1 LLAELIKK
9 NEEEKNDEFFPVA
22 ICDEFFSKKHN
33 EMSTYFTVTYHPTF
47 SSTVEPISNIF
58 HQNFRRISTKKCLTS
73 IPGLISQSF
82 KLSAIEQMQWAQ
94 NLLLGRPVWI
104 KYDFKLP
111 KSVNESFPNEEMPV
125 KQITLGFLAT
135 PTSFMYDQMTDPQF
149 PLHWMTNVDRR
160 YVTLQCRSRP
170 IYEMRLDENCLDR
183 YFLFINQFVG
193 VWTLI
198 LPLRATP
205 RCFKG
210 KGNQYK
216 NFSDRIFNFP
226 PIDSRCLTE
235 SSALYIS
242 FFDKSSLD
250 SAVKFL
256 MYVMKLDL
264 HQSTMT
270 FPPMIPPNYHF
281 DHRLSDF
288 WSSYAFQTLL
298 TLGSRIKNRF
308 DSHLHQKIIDESNR
322 SRNDRYPN
330 HRCYLKLMAVYLRAR
345 ADRFFDIR
353 SEYERI
359 PALPPS
365 NFLTDWCY
373 VPRVY
378 LTPYGI
384 YPMMVKPM
392 RSNRVLREKQRFG
405 PNEHFCRVIL
415 RDVDFSPPQKGLV
428 TSIAQWISGLILGN
442 TQLIIG
448 NKSFE
453 FLLSSNSQLRDRSF
467 WFYSQYENQNALQ
480 IRQWM
485 GDFSEEKC
493 VGKYIAR
500 MGLTLT
506 GTTAT
511 ISVSFV
517 FFSPSNTNEFVL
529 VGRQSNGIDR
539 R

>member
-1 LLAELIKK
+1 
-9 NEEEKNDEFFPVA
+9 
-22 ICDEFFSKKHN
+22 
-33 EMSTYFTVTYHPTF
+33 MSTYLTVTYHPTF

-104 KYDFKLP
+104 KEDLKVSKNAKQKFSHREVAIEYISFGYLSTPISFLCDEQFYNRLP
-111 KSVNESFPNEEMPV
+111 LFWIPNDRYRHISIQFRSKPS
-125 KQITLGFLAT
+125 IGF
-135 PTSFMYDQMTDPQF
+135 
-149 PLHWMTNVDRR
+149 
-160 YVTLQCRSRP
+160 
-170 IYEMRLDENCLDR
+170 RLDGKCLEH
-183 YFLFINQFVG
+183 YFLLIDLFPGFWAI
-193 VWTLI
+193 I

-205 RCFKG
+205 CCYRG
-210 KGNQYK
+210 HTAQWQNPH
-216 NFSDRIFNFP
+216 NRILRLGS
-226 PIDSRCLTE
+226 IAEQCLRD
-235 SSALYIS
+235 SSALFLKFFRSESLYGASS
-242 FFDKSSLD
+242 FLID
-250 SAVKFL
+250 
-256 MYVMKLDL
+256 VMKMEL
-264 HQSTMT
+264 HRASIRWARVTWKNTQIDQ
-270 FPPMIPPNYHF
+270 P
-281 DHRLSDF
+281 LSDF

-298 TLGSRIKNRF
+298 TLGSRIKNQF

-330 HRCYLKLMAVYLRAR
+330 HRCYLKLMAVYLRAH
-345 ADRFFDIR
+345 ADRFFDIK

-428 TSIAQWISGLILGN
+428 TLIARQISDLILGN
-442 TQLIIG
+442 GHLIIG
-448 NKSFE
+448 NKLFE